1 MMIVVYFVTMFITAC
16 YMTVANLADFVQNR
30 PQKVSITQETEPSA
44 KYPTL
49 TICSPAFFNKSKLA
63 KYGLDDDNDDMAN
76 YLILSLQ
83 NDKMIPE
90 IKERKTFA
98 I

>member
-44 KYPTL
+44 RYPTL

-90 IKERKTFA
+90 IKEWKTFA